1 MIQGKKTKKLRL
13 EKVSP
18 GSKLQMYNSLVSY
31 ILQVSWLIAR
41 FCPLFFR
48 AFDLLNSHSP
58 RAMDFKAPLKQ
69 TSFKSQKKKM
79 VTLSETLMSLQ
90 LPSGKPVAK
99 DGRRMSVISM
109 AFTLKSVAELAD
121 ALFQRDM
128 CR

>member
-1 MIQGKKTKKLRL
+1 
-13 EKVSP
+13 
-18 GSKLQMYNSLVSY
+18 MYNSLASY
-31 ILQVSWLIAR
+31 VLQVSWLIAR
-41 FCPLFFR
+41 LCSLLFR

-58 RAMDFKAPLKQ
+58 RATDFKAPLRQ
-69 TSFKSQKKKM
+69 TLFESQKKKM

-99 DGRRMSVISM
+99 DGRRMSIISM
-109 AFTLKSVAELAD
+109 AYTLKSVAELAD